1 LGLSLRAPIIG
12 ARQQDAFSIRWRLGG
27 RLNCCGAKQFWRDG
41 LKTATD
47 IWTVI
52 EPYLAA
58 ERLEL
63 DDLEVVGSGQGR
75 VLRVV
80 VDGDEVT
87 IDRLAD
93 LSRGISRLLD
103 AEPDLDDPYQLEVT
117 SPGLERKLR
126 RPAHYAKSVGR
137 EVVVKAKLGEEK
149 RTIRGVITD
158 ANDTTLTVEAEDD
171 VVVLDF
177 EDVLTAKTVF
187 RWEKAPK
194 PGH

>member
-1 LGLSLRAPIIG
+1 M
-12 ARQQDAFSIRWRLGG
+12 
-27 RLNCCGAKQFWRDG
+27 
-41 LKTATD
+41 TTETD
-47 IWTVI
+47 IWTLV

-63 DDLEVVGSGQGR
+63 DDLELVGSGQGR
-75 VLRVV
+75 VVRVV
-80 VDGDEVT
+80 VDGEDLT

-93 LSRGISRLLD
+93 LSRGVSRLLD
-103 AEPDLDDPYQLEVT
+103 NQSDLTNPYQLEVT

-126 RPAHYAKSVGR
+126 RPAHFAKSVGR
-137 EVVVKAKLGEEK
+137 EVVAKIRDREAK
-149 RTIRGVITD
+149 RTVRGVISEAGADSFTVDTD
-158 ANDTTLTVEAEDD
+158 AG
-171 VVVLDF
+171 VVVVDF